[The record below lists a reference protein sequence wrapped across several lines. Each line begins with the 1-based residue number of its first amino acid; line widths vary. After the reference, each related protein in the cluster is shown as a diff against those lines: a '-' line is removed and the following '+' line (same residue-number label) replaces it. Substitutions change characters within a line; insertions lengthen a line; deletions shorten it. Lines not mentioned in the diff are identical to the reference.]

1 MPLLNTI
8 DLGKSYGP
16 RDLFDHI
23 TLSVP
28 HRARI
33 GLVGPNGVG
42 KTTLFRLIL
51 GQEEPSRGRV
61 EKSRSLQIGYLAQE
75 AIFES
80 NLTLWEECLLPICR
94 SHHPSAG
101 ALPAGGAV
109 GWRRSGGFSG
119 VRPAAARL

>member
-1 MPLLNTI
+1 MPLLNAI

-23 TLSVP
+23 SLSVP

-51 GQEEPSRGRV
+51 GEEEPSRGRV
-61 EKSRSLQIGYLAQE
+61 EKSRSLRIGYLAQE

-80 NLTLWEECLLPICR
+80 NLTLWEECLL
-94 SHHPSAG
+94 
-101 ALPAGGAV
+101 AL
-109 GWRRSGGFSG
+109 RRSNCPPEGA
-119 VRPAAARL
+119 RPA